1 MQATK
6 EFCGKCIA
14 VPLVKLA
21 LETYSPPDFP
31 PKLQWYEFQPRKD
44 CTGSILAAFE
54 LIEVSLYRFF
64 SRQILYIYPLLSPL
78 SLFSFFVA
86 IYFIHI
92 WCVVLF
98 FNLLREHVMST
109 RIYPS
114 KCTRVLLHR
123 RKTRRFWTF
132 HWIRQRKIRFT
143 ASHRISDRK
152 WQATGSRWSFGV
164 FATWGR

>member
-78 SLFSFFVA
+78 SLFFFRCN
-86 IYFIHI
+86 IFYTYLMCCFI
-92 WCVVLF
+92 F
-98 FNLLREHVMST
+98 
-109 RIYPS
+109 
-114 KCTRVLLHR
+114 
-123 RKTRRFWTF
+123 
-132 HWIRQRKIRFT
+132 
-143 ASHRISDRK
+143 
-152 WQATGSRWSFGV
+152 
-164 FATWGR
+164 